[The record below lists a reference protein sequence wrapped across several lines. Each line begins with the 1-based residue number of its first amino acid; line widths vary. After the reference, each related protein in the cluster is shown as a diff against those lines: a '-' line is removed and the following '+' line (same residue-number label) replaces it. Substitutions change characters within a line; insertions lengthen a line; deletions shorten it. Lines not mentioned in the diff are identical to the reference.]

1 MGAALAQTLSYMSA
15 MPERYMVLNSM
26 GIGTSGLVSLAIYI
40 VLLLSYSDQD
50 KDFTMNLVFFI
61 LNFVLMTAI
70 SSLYFLER
78 KSDFA

>member
-1 MGAALAQTLSYMSA
+1 
-15 MPERYMVLNSM
+15 
-26 GIGTSGLVSLAIYI
+26 
-40 VLLLSYSDQD
+40 
-50 KDFTMNLVFFI
+50 MNLVFFI